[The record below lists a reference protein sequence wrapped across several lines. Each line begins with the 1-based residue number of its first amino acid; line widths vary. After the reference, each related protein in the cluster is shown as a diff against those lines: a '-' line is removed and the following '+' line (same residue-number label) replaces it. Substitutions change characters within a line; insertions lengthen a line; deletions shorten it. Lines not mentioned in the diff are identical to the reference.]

1 MNDKTKAEQEV
12 FELFGE
18 MRQLTVEEQKEKREA
33 LKRISEPTGDTFFYM
48 FERKQKIENSKQIER
63 G

>member
-33 LKRISEPTGDTFFYM
+33 LKHISEPTGDNFFDM